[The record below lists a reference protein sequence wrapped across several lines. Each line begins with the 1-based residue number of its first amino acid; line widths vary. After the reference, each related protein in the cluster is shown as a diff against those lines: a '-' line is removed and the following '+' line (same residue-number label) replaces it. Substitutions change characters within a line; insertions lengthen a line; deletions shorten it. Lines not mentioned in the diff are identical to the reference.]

1 MKKFQIFP
9 CLSNRFRTC
18 LFNCQKIVWHFGKS
32 QNRKVV
38 LKQTKKLP
46 DFFPQPSATTIDP
59 FQFAALQLWFGRIE
73 GIAEPWCGIL
83 KKDKPGKVAQ
93 LLKHPGWVH
102 NVLFFEKIMCFYRYV
117 PLHTELL
124 WYRKSRLFLKKL
136 TSAPWIHGQSFC
148 CPATETAWNFK
159 SFLRCKDGEVIQD
172 SWMHLSKAFAL
183 LLLSLLFDTWSFL
196 SHLTKNLLFSFFVQK
211 KNSIRSAAQLSTPVP
226 ATLLQP
232 ADVIL
237 IRLTQGQCRPEGFQV
252 SQGYQDTLNIVRAH
266 KLETKHNIHRL
277 QASNSFCSQ
286 FLLLLAFGLSNLHL
300 RVTDLSNW
308 STASHADKVTQKRIT
323 GPAT

>member
-1 MKKFQIFP
+1 MSRSIQNSFDIG
-9 CLSNRFRTC
+9 NRGCF
-18 LFNCQKIVWHFGKS
+18 WKS
-32 QNRKVV
+32 HS
-38 LKQTKKLP
+38 L
-46 DFFPQPSATTIDP
+46 
-59 FQFAALQLWFGRIE
+59 
-73 GIAEPWCGIL
+73 
-83 KKDKPGKVAQ
+83 
-93 LLKHPGWVH
+93 
-102 NVLFFEKIMCFYRYV
+102 
-117 PLHTELL
+117 PLHGSTDNPFAVQL
-124 WYRKSRLFLKKL
+124 RKRHGTSNPSCDVRMARWSKIHECISGNDL
-136 TSAPWIHGQSFC
+136 TPGLSW
-148 CPATETAWNFK
+148 ATWPK
-159 SFLRCKDGEVIQD
+159 IS
-172 SWMHLSKAFAL
+172 SSH
-183 LLLSLLFDTWSFL
+183 SLCR
-196 SHLTKNLLFSFFVQK
+196 K
-211 KNSIRSAAQLSTPVP
+211 KNSILSAAQLSTPVP

>member
-1 MKKFQIFP
+1 MSRSI
-9 CLSNRFRTC
+9 
-18 LFNCQKIVWHFGKS
+18 
-32 QNRKVV
+32 QNS
-38 LKQTKKLP
+38 
-46 DFFPQPSATTIDP
+46 F
-59 FQFAALQLWFGRIE
+59 
-73 GIAEPWCGIL
+73 
-83 KKDKPGKVAQ
+83 
-93 LLKHPGWVH
+93 
-102 NVLFFEKIMCFYRYV
+102 
-117 PLHTELL
+117 
-124 WYRKSRLFLKKL
+124 WYRKSRLFLKKPF

-172 SWMHLSKAFAL
+172 SWMHLLKAFAL

-196 SHLTKNLLFSFFVQK
+196 SHLTENLFF
-211 KNSIRSAAQLSTPVP
+211 SAAQLSTPVP

-266 KLETKHNIHRL
+266 KLETKHNTHRL